1 VDLEKH
7 RRKRWTVPFHDDSA
21 IICLRADPD
30 ASLYEVE
37 GDSIYHTLTSKQE
50 PEGRVEAEEPL
61 QQLSVI
67 EGKCIHDIDPNFFFF
82 RKMEEII

>member
-67 EGKCIHDIDPNFFFF
+67 EGKCIHDIDPIFF
-82 RKMEEII
+82 